1 MKLLDKIGLVV
12 FSSIVLILS
21 IVLGLLIFGWID
33 LETINIFV
41 RYILTDSMASNITL
55 GVITVLILL
64 SIKCIF
70 FNSKLKSDDDFE
82 KCILLQNENGKLVV
96 SKETIQNLVSSIIK
110 NYNNAKDI
118 ATKVILD
125 KNNNINIEVTLYVTE
140 DAIIKDLSNELQI
153 KIKELIKSSL
163 DVDIKE
169 VNIKVKN
176 IAPKQKTIQ
185 E

>member
-12 FSSIVLILS
+12 FSNIVLILS

-41 RYILTDSMASNITL
+41 KYILNDSMSANVTL

-70 FNSKLKSDDDFE
+70 FNSKLKTDDDFE

-96 SKETIQNLVSSIIK
+96 SKETIQNLVSGIVR
-110 NYNNAKDI
+110 NYNDAKDL

-125 KNNNINIEVTLYVTE
+125 KSDNINIEVTLHVAE
-140 DAIIKDLSNELQI
+140 DAIIKDLSSELQI